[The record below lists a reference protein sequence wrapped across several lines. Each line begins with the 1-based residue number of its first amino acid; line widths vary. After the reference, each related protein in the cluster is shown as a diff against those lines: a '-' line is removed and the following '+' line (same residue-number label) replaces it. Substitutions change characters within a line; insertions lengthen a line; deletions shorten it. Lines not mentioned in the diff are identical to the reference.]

1 MWRRKLTARQRT
13 RIGTMKPKLPC
24 LIFTLDEL
32 VFLKK
37 ALVPLEEVMLA
48 QKAPLPNL
56 EFALATVTQVQAKIQ
71 CMIQRGIWGE
81 EVEMDANEV
90 LILQTAVWMFE
101 ATLEIVGPCPE
112 KEQLQQ
118 LCRALDA
125 ILATPAKHCCSSI
138 HLT

>member
-1 MWRRKLTARQRT
+1 MVRT
-13 RIGTMKPKLPC
+13 HKRIGTRKPQLPC

-37 ALVPLEEVMLA
+37 ALVPLEEMMLA

-81 EVEMDANEV
+81 EVELDANEV

-101 ATLEIVGPCPE
+101 SALAFVESSPE
-112 KEQLQQ
+112 KEQLQHRCQ
-118 LCRALDA
+118 TLKA
-125 ILATPAKHCCSSI
+125 ILAAPAKQPYSS
-138 HLT
+138 H